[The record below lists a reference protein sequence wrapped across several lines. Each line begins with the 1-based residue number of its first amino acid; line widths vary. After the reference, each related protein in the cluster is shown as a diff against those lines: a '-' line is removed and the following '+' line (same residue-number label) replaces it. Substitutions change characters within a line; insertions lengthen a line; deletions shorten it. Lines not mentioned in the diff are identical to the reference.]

1 MILSTLATSQQAA
14 TALVNALQHV
24 NREKESVTVNE
35 RVQLYLG
42 RVKVERKKVVRYS
55 ESASAYSAVK
65 VPLLTISPSLSPIG
79 QRRRIPGRSDFS
91 K

>member
-1 MILSTLATSQQAA
+1 MPLNALTTLSLLQEKPVILSTLATSQQAA

-35 RVQLYLG
+35 RVQMYLE

-55 ESASAYSAVK
+55 ELASW
-65 VPLLTISPSLSPIG
+65 
-79 QRRRIPGRSDFS
+79 
-91 K
+91 